1 MKLKMSKL
9 FAAIGLGAALASGA
23 ASAATV
29 AGVTWD
35 TNSPIDFIA
44 QSNLFE
50 QVALNAGDDIKG
62 YGNITSMNGSSSFCA
77 GCELTFA
84 FSDFVLQNSITGA
97 PFQSFAF
104 SGGSLKVYVSPVDYN
119 FSLPG
124 TASNGLLWLDL
135 QAAAGNFALA
145 PGADALTTLFG
156 QTSAS
161 STIGLGVA
169 GTGAGYFN
177 VVGGLAASYFDT
189 NAEIGGTDFL
199 FGSNFSPISTPIFDP
214 ITGEVYTHG
223 GGATITGTSTE
234 VPEPGALALLGLG
247 LAGLGFV
254 RRNKKSA

>member
-23 ASAATV
+23 ASATTV

-35 TNSPIDFIA
+35 ANSPVDFIA

-50 QVALNAGDDIKG
+50 QVALKAGEDING
-62 YGNITSMNGSSSFCA
+62 YGNITAMNGSSSFCA
-77 GCELTFA
+77 GCELTFV
-84 FSDFVLQNSITGA
+84 FSGFVLQNSITGA

-104 SGGSLKVYVSPVDYN
+104 SGGSLQVYVSPVDYN
-119 FSLPG
+119 FTLPG

-135 QAAAGNFALA
+135 QADAGNFAA
-145 PGADALTTLFG
+145 VPGANASTTLFG
-156 QTSAS
+156 QTSGL

-169 GTGAGYFN
+169 GSGLGYFN
-177 VVGGLAASYFDT
+177 VVGGLAAAYFDT

-199 FGSNFSPISTPIFDP
+199 FGSNFSPIGTSITDP
-214 ITGEVYTHG
+214 VTGEVYTHG
-223 GGATITGTSTE
+223 GGATITGTSV